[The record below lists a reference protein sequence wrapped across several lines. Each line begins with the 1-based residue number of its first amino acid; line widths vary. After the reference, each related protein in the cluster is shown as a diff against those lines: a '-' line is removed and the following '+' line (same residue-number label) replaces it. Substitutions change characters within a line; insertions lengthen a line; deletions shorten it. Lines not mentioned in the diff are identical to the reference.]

1 MHNLSNVGSKLGSF
15 QSRICV
21 SKKLVSPAATARINL
36 PRARENTCSFLW
48 NTLPVVR
55 MVRCCGILCNIMC
68 KPLKSLGIFLL
79 HSKSV
84 VASEGEEDSTTPRRG
99 RWIAFSLFFNLYI
112 VYVLCV
118 RVQKQRGR
126 LKPKG
131 CVCVRFRSRA
141 GSFLS
146 TSLPAVWEAAGRG
159 FLFDLRMIK

>member
-84 VASEGEEDSTTPRRG
+84 VASEGEEDSSFPRGG

-112 VYVLCV
+112 LYVLCV

-141 GSFLS
+141 FGSFLS
-146 TSLPAVWEAAGRG
+146 TSPLCERQQGGGFCLICVWW
-159 FLFDLRMIK
+159 L

>member
-1 MHNLSNVGSKLGSF
+1 
-15 QSRICV
+15 
-21 SKKLVSPAATARINL
+21 
-36 PRARENTCSFLW
+36 
-48 NTLPVVR
+48 
-55 MVRCCGILCNIMC
+55 MVRYCGILCNIMC

-84 VASEGEEDSTTPRRG
+84 VALSEGEEDSTTPG
-99 RWIAFSLFFNLYI
+99 GVELHSLSFLIYI
-112 VYVLCV
+112 YYVLCV

-146 TSLPAVWEAAGRG
+146 TSLLWRGATGRG
-159 FLFDLRMIK
+159 FLFDYCLRVLIYNVFAFV